1 MAADFYK
8 ELGVS
13 KTASQEEI
21 KKAYRKLAGKLH
33 PDKNPGDEKAEAR
46 FKAVNRAYGALS
58 DPKTRALYDE
68 FGEDALREGFDAEAA
83 RAYKR
88 AAAGGGRVRFGR
100 EGAGFEDV
108 FAGGSGGGFGDLFS
122 ELFGGGRG
130 RRAGPMKGSD
140 VASEVTVDFL
150 SAIQGASLKLR
161 VQDGRDEVT
170 VRVPMGADDGDRV
183 RVPGHG
189 APGMNGGPA
198 GDLLLTIRVRSHPV
212 FERDG
217 LDLYLDLPITPVEA
231 YRGAKVR
238 VPTPEGDVSLTVP
251 AHAQSGQVVRLKGR
265 GVKRGKK
272 QGDLYVRFLVRL
284 PSKSSKEIEKAIE
297 TLEKAMDADIR
308 SNIRA

>member
-1 MAADFYK
+1 
-8 ELGVS
+8 
-13 KTASQEEI
+13 
-21 KKAYRKLAGKLH
+21 
-33 PDKNPGDEKAEAR
+33 
-46 FKAVNRAYGALS
+46 
-58 DPKTRALYDE
+58 
-68 FGEDALREGFDAEAA
+68 
-83 RAYKR
+83 
-88 AAAGGGRVRFGR
+88 
-100 EGAGFEDV
+100 
-108 FAGGSGGGFGDLFS
+108 
-122 ELFGGGRG
+122 
-130 RRAGPMKGSD
+130 
-140 VASEVTVDFL
+140 
-150 SAIQGASLKLR
+150 
-161 VQDGRDEVT
+161 
-170 VRVPMGADDGDRV
+170 
-183 RVPGHG
+183 
-189 APGMNGGPA
+189 MNGGPA